1 QDHGQ
6 PAGPPGAGCHPQGRP
21 RQRGVMIRRRRLS
34 VLGALLVA
42 GLAVS
47 ASAAGPDWGALD
59 LQPYESPKPAP
70 AFSLPDLAG
79 HTRNLA
85 ELRGKVVLLFFW
97 ATW

>member
-1 QDHGQ
+1 
-6 PAGPPGAGCHPQGRP
+6 
-21 RQRGVMIRRRRLS
+21 VIRRGGLA

-42 GLAVS
+42 GLTLATPA
-47 ASAAGPDWGALD
+47 ASPDLGALD
-59 LQPYESPKPAP
+59 FQPYESPKPAP

-79 HTRNLA
+79 RNWNLA